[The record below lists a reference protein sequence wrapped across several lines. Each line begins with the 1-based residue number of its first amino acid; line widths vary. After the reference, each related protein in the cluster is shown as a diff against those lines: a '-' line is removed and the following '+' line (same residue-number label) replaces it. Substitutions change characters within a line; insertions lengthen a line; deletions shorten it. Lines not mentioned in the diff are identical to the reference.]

1 MTFGLVTA
9 INIEDVPIILQNAA
23 RNYLTNAQHDQDVIL
38 EHKNLRKHY
47 PELWKFAAQMLE
59 EVAQM
64 LQSQIDSVKAQEA
77 PIKISKRAIL

>member
-9 INIEDVPIILQNAA
+9 INIEDVPVILQNAA
-23 RNYLTNAQHDQDVIL
+23 RNYLTNAQHDKDVIL

-77 PIKISKRAIL
+77 PVKISKRAIL